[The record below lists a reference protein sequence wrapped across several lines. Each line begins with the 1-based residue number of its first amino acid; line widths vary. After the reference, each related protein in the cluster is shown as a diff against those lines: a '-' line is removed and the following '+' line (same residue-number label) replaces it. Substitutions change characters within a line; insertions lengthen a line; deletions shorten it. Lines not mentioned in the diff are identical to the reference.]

1 MNASRFSAWTTREK
15 QSGEMARLSD
25 LSSTSPL
32 QGPIPPFLYQTA
44 PTREVHPIH
53 KERIERFRESN
64 QDLNHVLFDQT
75 DTDAYMEG
83 SWSGHP
89 IKSLYDAALFGPMK
103 ADIFRYCL
111 IYERGGFYLDITKA
125 FSRPISSFVDTSS
138 AGLIGFEAMNAAFF
152 PEFQAAK
159 RLRHPEC
166 DLIQWCFGFRPKHPI
181 LELAINRV
189 VYAAQFFA
197 GEVWSVR
204 QAIFAATGPGV
215 FTWAVREYFRE
226 HEGENVA
233 QAPQLFGETEH
244 LRIPHAND
252 VFQGAPHYASQF
264 NTPIYGEVKDAKKGE
279 RYGS

>member
-1 MNASRFSAWTTREK
+1 VNESRFSARTPRGAK
-15 QSGEMARLSD
+15 SGGMVELSD
-25 LSSTSPL
+25 FSAKSPL
-32 QGPIPPFLYQTA
+32 KGLIPPFLYQTA
-44 PTREVHPIH
+44 PSRKVHPIH

-64 QDLNHVLFDQT
+64 SGLYHVLFDQPAT
-75 DTDAYMEG
+75 DEYMES

-89 IKSLYDAALFGPMK
+89 IKDLYDTALYGPMK

-111 IYERGGFYLDITKA
+111 IFERGGFYLDITKA
-125 FSRPISSFVDTSS
+125 FSKPLSFFVNSSSE
-138 AGLIGFEAMNAAFF
+138 GLIGFEEMNAAFF
-152 PEFQAAK
+152 PELQVAK

-166 DLIQWCFGFRPKHPI
+166 DLIQWCFGFKPNHPI
-181 LELAINRV
+181 LELAIDRV
-189 VYAAQFFA
+189 VYAAKFFA
-197 GEVWSVR
+197 GEAWSVR

-226 HEGENVA
+226 YEGENVA

-264 NTPIYGEVKDAKKGE
+264 NTPIYGEVKDAKKGG